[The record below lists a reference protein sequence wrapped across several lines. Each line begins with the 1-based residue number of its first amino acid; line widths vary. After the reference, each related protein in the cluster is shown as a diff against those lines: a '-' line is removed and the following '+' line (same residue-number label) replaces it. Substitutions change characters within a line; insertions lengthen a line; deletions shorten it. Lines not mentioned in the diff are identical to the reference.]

1 MTAFLYSLSDPTIV
15 LLFALMGILVMIVVF
30 VIRKQLPFFRKPRT
44 PEEIKKSDDFLIGAR
59 ATVIAMCSLVLAFSM
74 VTVIGNFNRAE
85 AAAAAEASLINNMD
99 RMMAR
104 YGDPA
109 VAELRKNLMAYT
121 RSIVDDEWPLLS
133 QELGSEKTRELF
145 VPISQGV
152 IAIHPEPG
160 RQSVVYTEMVKKA
173 DDIAEARDARIESTS
188 TSLAG
193 IFWLMVGMTFS
204 AMILMTLFIEL
215 TPIRVFGFA
224 IQLMAFSA
232 LMSVVFIYDQPF
244 NGQTSVS
251 NKAFVKTISAMQNR
265 TQ

>member
-15 LLFALMGILVMIVVF
+15 LLFALMGVLVMIAVF
-30 VIRKQLPFFRKPRT
+30 AIRKMLPFFHKPRT
-44 PEEIKKSDDFLIGAR
+44 PDEIKKADDFLIGAR

-74 VTVIGNFNRAE
+74 VTVIGNYNRAE

-99 RMMAR
+99 RMMVR

-109 VAELRKNLMAYT
+109 VAELRKSLMAYT
-121 RSIVDDEWPLLS
+121 RSIAEDEWPLLS
-133 QELGSEKTRELF
+133 QGRGSEKTRELF
-145 VPISQGV
+145 VPISKGV
-152 IAIHPEPG
+152 IAIQPQPG
-160 RQSVVYTEMVKKA
+160 RQSVIYTEMVKKA
-173 DDIAEARDARIESTS
+173 DDIAEAREARLESTS

-193 IFWLMVGMTFS
+193 IFWLMVGLTFS
-204 AMILMTLFIEL
+204 AMIVMTLFVDL
-215 TPIRVFGFA
+215 TPVRVFGFA
-224 IQLMAFSA
+224 IQMMAFSA